1 MLQIKSKNQ
10 GEAIQKHQKENLELK
25 GKVNS
30 QDNEIS
36 FLKSQIDQLE
46 KTIEDL
52 NGTVKE
58 KDEEIDKVE
67 ESRAD

>member
-30 QDNEIS
+30 QENEIS